1 MKKILSLLVAAL
13 AAWAPLFADNDELQ
27 QKQKNIAKL
36 RAALKSMN
44 YLTKCEPDAARF
56 YMYLSAASWNKSST
70 SVLPKILAEY
80 EKIKKAG
87 GEVIMVNYDRTE
99 RAARKFI
106 DDFGIDIPIFRTT
119 KKKDDDLGLPGFE
132 PAESL
137 PAVTMVDNEGSIL
150 YRGHAATYII
160 WPTIITNSGCAASTT
175 GCGGQIATGDA
186 VYQALC
192 RVKYVSKAKPRKG
205 ASFYIMLC
213 ASQLYEE
220 CDAAMPAIIKE
231 YDAIQKAGGELVLIC
246 VTGDEP
252 VTKAYMEK
260 YKMPFPVAAHTYK
273 NICGANIPNYSVA
286 MTVPEFTTLSS
297 GGTILG
303 TEHGANIGYWRNHT
317 ASLP

>member
-106 DDFGIDIPIFRTT
+106 DDFGIDIQIFRTT
-119 KKKDDDLGLPGFE
+119 KRKDDDLGLPGFE

-186 VYQALC
+186 VYKALC